1 MSASVPHQAAGRARG
16 EQTRRQLLAAATEL
30 FGEYGLEGAT
40 TRDIAQRA
48 GQNIAAITY
57 YFSSKEGLYLAVAQS
72 LADFIQ
78 QAFAPLVAE
87 VDRFRQEPAAQRSSD
102 AALRL
107 LQRGLLA
114 FSELMTQPHTLN
126 LSKIMSREQLAPTE
140 AYPLIHSQVIAP
152 MHERLCRLLSA
163 ATGIDEHAPPPRIAY
178 PCADRRGAVVPR
190 GARNYPP
197 SGRLA
202 RHWRGRSGAN
212 RGGTERTY

>member
-1 MSASVPHQAAGRARG
+1 MTHASFRPSSGRRARG

-30 FGEYGLEGAT
+30 FGEFGLQGAT

-78 QAFAPLVAE
+78 QAFAPLAEE
-87 VDRFRQEPAAQRSSD
+87 VDRFGQEAPEQRSPD

-126 LSKIMSREQLAPTE
+126 LSKIMSRETSSPRPRPT
-140 AYPLIHSQVIAP
+140 
-152 MHERLCRLLSA
+152 R
-163 ATGIDEHAPPPRIAY
+163 
-178 PCADRRGAVVPR
+178 
-190 GARNYPP
+190 
-197 SGRLA
+197 
-202 RHWRGRSGAN
+202 
-212 RGGTERTY
+212 